1 MQHKQNG
8 GLQNLSLSEI
18 HSRETS
24 PPMKSPPLAAANRGK
39 ASHLMTASQPKPQK
53 QNGKCKPTPQKPSGV
68 AYSPMMYPQQMTASK
83 RIN

>member
-53 QNGKCKPTPQKPSGV
+53 LLPSASRKTVNPTNTKVNQSQLV
-68 AYSPMMYPQQMTASK
+68 
-83 RIN
+83 